1 MLSKFL
7 KIDTTSTK
15 LGEFLL
21 LLSAIFWGATFV
33 LVKGATEHMGINLF
47 LAVRFLLG
55 SIVLLF
61 FTWKELKKASKRAW
75 INGLILGIILWLTFV
90 TQTYGIQS
98 TSATNS
104 ALITGLYVV
113 LVPFL
118 SPFWTKIMPSLK
130 TVIYAVLAFLGF
142 VLLTVDF
149 STSFTIN
156 SGDALTVVTALL
168 VSLHIVLTGIYVK
181 EESPL
186 AITQIQIMVV
196 GTFSAFLAI
205 LFQETLIPKT
215 GIPIIVTAI
224 LVCALISTVFAY
236 TVQSHFQQY
245 VSDSRTAILYAFEP
259 VSGVVFGVLFGDVF
273 LMTGWLGIALILI
286 AIMKTSQDISDP
298 SYISESSH

>member
-1 MLSKFL
+1 M

-15 LGEFLL
+15 LGEYLL
-21 LLSAIFWGATFV
+21 LLSAIFWGSTFV

-55 SIVLLF
+55 SIVLLL
-61 FTWKELKKASKRAW
+61 FTWKELKKATKRAW
-75 INGLILGIILWLTFV
+75 MNGLILGIILWLTFL
-90 TQTYGIQS
+90 TQTYGIQV

-130 TVIYAVLAFLGF
+130 MTFYAVVAFLGL

-149 STSFTIN
+149 STSFTVN
-156 SGDALTVVTALL
+156 YGDALTLLTALL
-168 VSLHIVLTGIYVK
+168 VSVHIILTGIYVK
-181 EESPL
+181 EENPL
-186 AITQIQIMVV
+186 VITQIQTMTV
-196 GTFSAFLAI
+196 GILSAFFAL

-215 GIPIIVTAI
+215 GIPIIITAI

-236 TVQSHFQQY
+236 SVQSHFQQY

-273 LMTGWLGIALILI
+273 LITGWLGIALILI
-286 AIMKTSQDISDP
+286 AVIKTSQEIGDLDETSE
-298 SYISESSH
+298 ISESCS

>member
-1 MLSKFL
+1 M

-21 LLSAIFWGATFV
+21 LLSAIFWGSTFV

-55 SIVLLF
+55 SIVLLL
-61 FTWKELKKASKRAW
+61 FTWKELKKATKRAW
-75 INGLILGIILWLTFV
+75 INGLILGIILWLTFL
-90 TQTYGIQS
+90 TQTYGIQV

-130 TVIYAVLAFLGF
+130 MTFYAVVAFLGL

-149 STSFTIN
+149 TTSFTVN
-156 SGDALTVVTALL
+156 YGDALTLVTALL
-168 VSLHIVLTGIYVK
+168 VSVHIILTGIYVK
-181 EESPL
+181 EEKPL
-186 AITQIQIMVV
+186 VITQIQIMTV
-196 GTFSAFLAI
+196 GILSAFFAL

-215 GIPIIVTAI
+215 GIPIIITAI

-236 TVQSHFQQY
+236 SVQSHFQQY

-273 LMTGWLGIALILI
+273 LITGWLGITLILI
-286 AIMKTSQDISDP
+286 AIIKTSQEIGDLDDTSE
-298 SYISESSH
+298 ISETSS